1 MNIEIVEGPG
11 NPAAIV
17 KLGPGEVCTAEGGAM
32 IAMKGNFGI
41 ETTTQ
46 DRGKSGI
53 LSGLKR
59 VLSGASFFL
68 NHFTAQGS
76 GGEIHFATT
85 LPGDMLAVPIKG
97 SGIIAEGGSFVVK
110 GSGVNLDMSWQGLK
124 SVFSGDSLFWIRL
137 SGDGLVVLSSFGAI
151 YPMDIDGEYI
161 VDTGHIV
168 AFEESLNFSISKAG
182 SSWVSSFL
190 GGEGLVCRF
199 KGKGRLWCQSHHA
212 PDFGRVLG
220 PMLKPR

>member
-1 MNIEIVEGPG
+1 MNIDIVEGPG

-17 KLGPGEVCTAEGGAM
+17 RLGAGEVCTAEGGAM
-32 IAMKGNFGI
+32 IAMKGSFGV

-46 DRGKSGI
+46 DRGKGGI
-53 LSGLKR
+53 LAGLKR
-59 VLSGASFFL
+59 ALSGQSFFL

-76 GGEIHFATT
+76 GGEIHFSTT
-85 LPGDMLAVPIKG
+85 LPGDMMTFPI
-97 SGIIAEGGSFVVK
+97 SGKALIAEGGSFVVK
-110 GSGVNLDMSWQGLK
+110 SPGVALDMSWQGLK

-137 SGDGLVVLSSFGAI
+137 SGEGMVVLSSFGAI
-151 YPMDIDGEYI
+151 YPIDIDGEYV

-168 AFEESLNFSISKAG
+168 AFDETLNFTISKAG

-212 PDFGRVLG
+212 PEFGRLLG
-220 PMLKPR
+220 PMLRPR